1 MITRA
6 ASWITKNPKRVMLIA
21 ILLLIPSLLGFIFTP
36 VNYDILSYLPDE
48 LDSVKGINILDKDFN
63 EASMGIIIIKDMEW
77 AEIKD
82 LENGIK
88 EIDGV
93 KKVLWLGALSN
104 TKIPLAMFPDGITS
118 MLYSSDGKSTLMMVQ
133 FSTPGASTETL
144 DAVEEIQKILPEQ
157 CLMSGT
163 AAMTY
168 DVSVLIL
175 EQAPMFAAI
184 AVVLALIA
192 LGLTME
198 SFMLPVVMLLA
209 IGIAIL
215 YNMGTNFMFGQISFI
230 TQAIAAILQ
239 LAVTMDYSIFLMD
252 RYVEEK
258 PKFRTRE
265 AAMATAIKST
275 FDSLAGSSLTTVF
288 GFLALCFMSFTLG
301 LDIGIVMAKGV
312 VFGILTVVLILP
324 AMLLIFE
331 NAINKTKH
339 RAFIPSFSGLNK
351 LTIKCRHVLAIL
363 FAILIVPT
371 WLAQNNVKMYYNMMD
386 AMPADMES
394 VVAMDKLKEDFNM
407 ASMNMVLIDADMPD
421 TQKMKLTDELQQIE
435 GISMVMGLNAMMGT
449 TLSVDILPDSVKTML
464 SANGK
469 ELMVVNSVYSPTTDE
484 CNAQLEKITE
494 TVKKYDKD
502 AYVTGEAPMYRD
514 LIDVTNRDFII
525 TNIISIA
532 AVFILIA
539 IIFKSISI
547 PFILVLSIEFAIWI
561 NIAIAFLTGE
571 EICFITPTVIS
582 CVQLGATV
590 DYAILLTTRFRE
602 ELQKGAEKKQA
613 MKVAADSAHRSIFQS
628 ALVFFAATIGVYLIC
643 DIDIVRSIC
652 SMLARGSVIS
662 ALVIMIFLT
671 PMLVV
676 CEGFINKT
684 TVKWRVPKPEKPEEI
699 IDDIPEDEKS
709 QDDETEETEEAQE
722 NITETE
728 NVPVSETTGKSA
740 LDELIGMYT
749 GNPVNTAETSSADD
763 DELDKLINMY
773 VTPSVPKKKP
783 QAQTPRSSKV
793 IDEKPVVARSKN
805 NSAMKIAKVPS
816 KHMADI
822 SADNNNTGDD
832 VQA

>member
-1 MITRA
+1 MITKL
-6 ASWITKNPKRVMLIA
+6 ASWITKNPKKVMLIA
-21 ILLLIPSLLGFIFTP
+21 ALLLIPSILGFIFTP

-48 LDSVKGINILDKDFN
+48 LDSVKGINILDEDFN
-63 EASMGIIIIKDMEW
+63 EASMGIIIINDMEW

-88 EIDGV
+88 EIEGV

-104 TKIPLAMFPDGITS
+104 TKIPLTMFPDGVTS
-118 MLYSSDGKSTLMMVQ
+118 MLYSADGDSTLMMVQ
-133 FSTPGASTETL
+133 FSTPGASNATL
-144 DAVEEIQKILPEQ
+144 DAIEEIQKLLPEQ

-168 DVSVLIL
+168 DISVLIL
-175 EQAPMFAAI
+175 EQAPLYAGI

-230 TQAIAAILQ
+230 TQAIASILQ

-258 PKFRTRE
+258 PKYRTRE
-265 AAMATAIKST
+265 AAMTTAIKST
-275 FDSLAGSSLTTVF
+275 FASLAGSSLTTVF

-301 LDIGIVMAKGV
+301 LDIGLVMAKGV

-331 NAINKTKH
+331 NAINKTRH
-339 RAFIPSFSGLNK
+339 RSFIPSFSGLNK
-351 LTIKCRHVLAIL
+351 LTIKLRHVIAII
-363 FAILIVPT
+363 FVILIVPT
-371 WLAQNNVKMYYNMMD
+371 WLAQDNVKMYYNMMD
-386 AMPADMES
+386 AMPESMES
-394 VVAMDKLKEDFNM
+394 VVAMDNLKEDFNM

-421 TQKMKLTDELQQIE
+421 TEKIKLSEELEQID

-449 TLSVDILPDSVKTML
+449 TISVDILPDSIRTML
-464 SANGK
+464 STNGK
-469 ELMVVNSVYSPTTDE
+469 ELMIVNSVYSPTTDE
-484 CNAQLEKITE
+484 CNAQLVKITD
-494 TVKKYDKD
+494 TVKKYDPG
-502 AYVTGEAPMYRD
+502 AYVTGEAPMYKD
-514 LIDVTNRDFII
+514 LIEVTNRDFII

-539 IIFKSISI
+539 IIFKSFSI
-547 PFILVLSIEFAIWI
+547 PLILVLSIEFAIWI
-561 NIAIAFLTGE
+561 NIAISFLSGE
-571 EICFITPTVIS
+571 EICFITPTIIS

-602 ELQKGAEKKQA
+602 EIQKGADKKQA
-613 MKVAADSAHRSIFQS
+613 MKIAADSSHRSIFQS

-652 SMLARGSVIS
+652 SMLARGAVIS
-662 ALVIMIFLT
+662 ALVIMVFLT
-671 PMLVV
+671 PVLVV

-684 TVKWRVPKPEKPEEI
+684 TVKWRVAKASEPADIPDDEIPEITEI
-699 IDDIPEDEKS
+699 SENDTKEIPEDDSEVS
-709 QDDETEETEEAQE
+709 PETVKTPIQI
-722 NITETE
+722 NTKT
-728 NVPVSETTGKSA
+728 ST
-740 LDELIGMYT
+740 LDELIGMYANSDSEDSVDT
-749 GNPVNTAETSSADD
+749 DDAEIDALIGMYTTPTSS
-763 DELDKLINMY
+763 
-773 VTPSVPKKKP
+773 KP
-783 QAQTPRSSKV
+783 QQQPNPHPIKV
-793 IDEKPVVARSKN
+793 KDEKPVVVRSKN
-805 NSAMKIAKVPS
+805 NSQRKIAKIPS
-816 KHMADI
+816 KTKAEP
-822 SADNNNTGDD
+822 AVDNNNTGDD